1 MDLTQINAVLARPDM
16 RAMADEEHSDFHDPR
31 IRAAFLIA
39 PAAVKALTVASLK
52 TIHTPVA
59 IFLGSSDPIA
69 PPATNGELAASL
81 VPGARIT
88 ELPGVGHYDFLSA
101 CGPGRARTLAAY
113 CADGAGVHRAET
125 HAVAVVAAITFF
137 DKALGK

>member
-1 MDLTQINAVLARPDM
+1 MD
-16 RAMADEEHSDFHDPR
+16 
-31 IRAAFLIA
+31 
-39 PAAVKALTVASLK
+39 SLEA
-52 TIHTPVA
+52 IHAPVA

-88 ELPGVGHYDFLSA
+88 ELPGVGHYDFLSE
-101 CGPGRARTLAAY
+101 CGPGSGKTIAAY
-113 CADGAGVHRAET
+113 CTDGAGTHRAET